1 MWTTIRSKCIFQKK
15 RQNRGLYKQE
25 ERVHLPNI
33 YAISWTWSS
42 CSLGLIWNC
51 QSCFCKFC
59 ILMPCGVQYWY
70 IILRLNLSYKQ
81 ISTKFVFH
89 SRKDFN
95 STKTSRDC
103 KTFSQWILNSR
114 KPYTHI
120 LKEKFRP
127 DLQLPLH
134 RLLWLALLCFG
145 HLCIGHIYHKNT
157 RFDYVMN
164 YLRNDYTRNDWWRTF
179 GIEEKSLSGNF
190 ASGKCIPC
198 ADLWNDHKDDN

>member
-1 MWTTIRSKCIFQKK
+1 MTKLFLKILHPNALWCAIMKYHPALESSLQTISYQIFISFREGFQFYKK
-15 RQNRGLYKQE
+15 YPEIAQ
-25 ERVHLPNI
+25 H
-33 YAISWTWSS
+33 
-42 CSLGLIWNC
+42 
-51 QSCFCKFC
+51 
-59 ILMPCGVQYWY
+59 
-70 IILRLNLSYKQ
+70 
-81 ISTKFVFH
+81 
-89 SRKDFN
+89 
-95 STKTSRDC
+95 
-103 KTFSQWILNSR
+103 FSQWILKARMPN
-114 KPYTHI
+114 THTF
-120 LKEKFRP
+120 KEKLQA

-198 ADLWNDHKDDN
+198 ADLQNDHKDDN